1 MGNYSVTTYSIKG
14 DYDEVLA
21 AIETRIE
28 TVDSSKTIYLMSVVP
43 RGNEF
48 VGLLLYAT

>member
-1 MGNYSVTTYSIKG
+1 MTNYTITKYSIVG
-14 DYDEVLA
+14 DFDYVLA
-21 AIETRIE
+21 ALETKLE
-28 TVDSSKTIYLMSVVP
+28 TVDSGKTIYLCSVVP

>member
-1 MGNYSVTTYSIKG
+1 MTAYLVTKYSIVG

-21 AIETRIE
+21 ALETRLE
-28 TVDSSKTIYLMSVVP
+28 TVDNSKAIYLCSVVP

-48 VGLLLYAT
+48 VGLLIYAA